1 MMGWASPIFL
11 RKRSFCGC
19 YNFLTMELEDL
30 DMNIRVGYVAITI
43 WLLALAG
50 AGCSSPGLLTG
61 DDGSQTTLLATATP
75 TLAAATDSLDLDAP
89 EAFQEVPGNY
99 SIQLDFSF
107 AGTEADGSPVEGQLR
122 IEGVHQADPAG
133 TDLHY
138 TASGDATY
146 EGVDE
151 MQFVELGGKDY
162 IVNSRLGCADL
173 PSSERG
179 SPFTSLV
186 EPAGFLTGAVQR
198 IQPDAEINGVPSFA
212 YAITRENLDTSDAPS
227 MEVSELSGTLN
238 LAQEGGYVTR
248 LVLEGSGSSAML
260 SGSGE
265 LEGDINYQ
273 LDFTP
278 LAGPVS
284 VSVPAACTS
293 AEGEQ
298 TVQSEY
304 PVMSGA
310 TGVAAFEGFLTYSTS
325 SELNAVVG
333 FYKTEM
339 VALGWA
345 LDNELNLG
353 TTAVL
358 NFTQGATS
366 VGIVINED
374 PNNGQVSV
382 VLAEE

>member
-1 MMGWASPIFL
+1 
-11 RKRSFCGC
+11 
-19 YNFLTMELEDL
+19 
-30 DMNIRVGYVAITI
+30 
-43 WLLALAG
+43 
-50 AGCSSPGLLTG
+50 
-61 DDGSQTTLLATATP
+61 
-75 TLAAATDSLDLDAP
+75 
-89 EAFQEVPGNY
+89 
-99 SIQLDFSF
+99 
-107 AGTEADGSPVEGQLR
+107 
-122 IEGVHQADPAG
+122 
-133 TDLHY
+133 
-138 TASGDATY
+138 
-146 EGVDE
+146 
-151 MQFVELGGKDY
+151 
-162 IVNSRLGCADL
+162 
-173 PSSERG
+173 
-179 SPFTSLV
+179 
-186 EPAGFLTGAVQR
+186 
-198 IQPDAEINGVPSFA
+198 
-212 YAITRENLDTSDAPS
+212 
-227 MEVSELSGTLN
+227 MEVSELSGTLY
-238 LAQEGGYVTR
+238 LAEEGGYVTR

-265 LEGDINYQ
+265 LEGDILYQ

-278 LAGPVS
+278 LAGPVNL
-284 VSVPAACTS
+284 SVPAACTS
-293 AEGEQ
+293 AGGDQ
-298 TVQSEY
+298 AVQSEY
-304 PVMSGA
+304 PVMPGA